1 MREIAGYLFNKF
13 GYILRS
19 GAADGADAAF
29 ESGVPSAAH
38 TEIYLPWRGFNN
50 HPSPLFTVDEEAT
63 KLAENYHPA
72 WDSLS
77 PITRLLMI
85 RNGYQVLG
93 KNLNDPVE
101 FIVCWTP
108 GGKIKGGTGQALRIA
123 KAFNI
128 PVFNMAKQKDM
139 DHIRECMLTAQ
150 IFA

>member
-1 MREIAGYLFNKF
+1 MNRVYAGIGSRETPHLVQIDMREIAGYLFNKF

-29 ESGVPSAAH
+29 ES
-38 TEIYLPWRGFNN
+38 
-50 HPSPLFTVDEEAT
+50 LFTVDEEAT